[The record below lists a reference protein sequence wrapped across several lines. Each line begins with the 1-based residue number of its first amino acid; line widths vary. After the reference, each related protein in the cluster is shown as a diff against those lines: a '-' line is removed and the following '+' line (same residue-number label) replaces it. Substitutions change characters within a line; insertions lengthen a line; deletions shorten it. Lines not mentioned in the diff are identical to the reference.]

1 MTVHI
6 GIIGAGRAGLIHAKA
21 FLHHVKQ
28 GELVALCDP
37 NQQAR
42 AAARRELGVNVVA
55 TADELLATNIDA
67 VVITTPTKHHHDA
80 VLKAAAA
87 GKHILC
93 EKPMAITAQECR
105 AMIAATHRAG
115 VKLQIGFMRRFD
127 LGHRRAK
134 ELIEQ
139 GAIGDI
145 VSVTSLT
152 HGPSV
157 PHPWMYD
164 LQASN
169 GPLAEVSS
177 HDIDALRWFT
187 GAEITSV
194 YAIAGNF
201 RSAEAHDH
209 SPDYY
214 DTVLLTARFSNGT
227 LGHINGAQGVRYGYD
242 SRVEIH
248 GTTGRIDIGD
258 LNANRVVVS
267 GAQGSS
273 YRDTVPSWRTL
284 YHDAYSAEDAAFVDA
299 IIHDTEPLATGEDG
313 LAAVEVVQAGNTS
326 ITTGKI
332 QYLNTAR

>member
-1 MTVHI
+1 MAVHI
-6 GIIGAGRAGLIHAKA
+6 GIIGAGRAGLIHARA
-21 FLHHVKQ
+21 FLRHVDQ
-28 GELVALCDP
+28 AELIVLSDP
-37 NQQAR
+37 NQEAR
-42 AAARRELGVNVVA
+42 EAARQELGVKVVA
-55 TADELLATNIDA
+55 NEDELLAAGIDA
-67 VVITTPTKHHHDA
+67 VVITAPTKYHCGIA
-80 VLKAAAA
+80 LKAAAA

-93 EKPMAITAQECR
+93 EKPMAITPAECR
-105 AMIAATHRAG
+105 AMIAAARQSG

-201 RSAEAHDH
+201 RSAEARDRF
-209 SPDYY
+209 PDFY
-214 DTVLLTARFSNGT
+214 DTVLLTARFSNGA

-267 GAQGSS
+267 AAQGSS

-284 YHDAYSAEDAAFVDA
+284 YHDAYSAEDAAFVEA

-326 ITTGKI
+326 ITTGEI
-332 QYLNTAR
+332 QYLNTTQ